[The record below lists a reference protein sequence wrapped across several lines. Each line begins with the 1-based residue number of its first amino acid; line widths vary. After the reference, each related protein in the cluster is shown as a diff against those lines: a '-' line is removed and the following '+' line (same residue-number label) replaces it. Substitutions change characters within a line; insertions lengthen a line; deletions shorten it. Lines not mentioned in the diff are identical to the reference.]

1 MTLSE
6 AELKILKLEELRELK
21 LEEQRQEAIRQSQ
34 IDVFAVL
41 GYEPNCIPRVAA
53 RKLGVPEGELPPM
66 CGQCPQELFH
76 SATEMDVLY
85 GGAAGGGKSYAL
97 VLEAFKMAIRYPGI
111 RILLMRRTF
120 DELAESIFP
129 VLAKYRYGLKLGARW
144 NGSEK
149 ELRFNN
155 GSIFRCRYLESA
167 ADASRR
173 QGGQYQLLLVD
184 EATLMP
190 PGAIDTIKFERL
202 RSGDDGM
209 PVIGTRMSCNPG
221 GPSHGEI
228 KTRYIKPTNYG
239 HEVFTDDNGITV
251 RFIQAKATDNPHLNK
266 EYLRS
271 LDAIPDPDR
280 RAAMRDGD
288 WDRFAGMLFSEFSR
302 ERHTLEPIALPAEW
316 RRYEGVDWGFAAPW
330 AVVFGAEDPD
340 GRIWIERELYQAGVG
355 EAEQAR
361 RILETEGE
369 LRPAARY
376 ADDAMWATL
385 GDAKPIAT
393 VYAENGVAL
402 EKAGKGAGSRV
413 IGWQRIHSFLGD
425 APACPLHRA
434 KGWSECPRL
443 HIFTTCANL
452 LRELVDL
459 PYATRGN
466 VEDADSNASDHAADA
481 LRYLLLNVGNVARFH
496 FPGTSP
502 EGPNPL
508 NPFAK
513 APLPTHVEVPNIGGF
528 PIMTGSSPW
537 DL

>member
-1 MTLSE
+1 MTLGIE
-6 AELKILKLEELRELK
+6 DEYRLARLEELRLLK

-34 IDVFAVL
+34 MDVFGVL
-41 GYEPNCIPRVAA
+41 GYEPSERQ
-53 RKLGVPEGELPPM
+53 RE
-66 CGQCPQELFH
+66 FH
-76 SATEMDVLY
+76 EATEMDVLY
-85 GGAAGGGKSYAL
+85 GGAAGGGKSVAL
-97 VLEAFKMAIRYPGI
+97 VMEAFKAAIRYPGI
-111 RILLMRRTF
+111 RVLLMRRTF

-149 ELRFNN
+149 ELRFGN
-155 GSIFRCRYLESA
+155 GSVFRCRYLESA

-173 QGGQYQLLLVD
+173 QGGEYQLLLVD

-190 PGAIDTIKFERL
+190 PGAVEVIKFERL
-202 RSGDDGM
+202 RSSSEV

-221 GPSHGEI
+221 GPSHGSV

-239 HEVFTDDNGITV
+239 REVFTDDNGITV
-251 RFIQAKATDNPHLNK
+251 RFIPAKATDNPHLNI
-266 EYLRS
+266 EYIRS

-302 ERHTLEPIALPAEW
+302 DRHTLEPIQLPDTW

-330 AVVFGAEDPD
+330 AVVFGVEDPD
-340 GRIWIERELYQAGVG
+340 GRLWIERELYSEGVG

-361 RILETEGE
+361 RILEAEGE

-376 ADDAMWATL
+376 ADDAMWAAL
-385 GDAKPIAT
+385 GDAKPIAQ
-393 VYAENGVAL
+393 VYAENGCHL
-402 EKAGKGAGSRV
+402 EKAGKGPGSRV
-413 IGWQRIHSFLGD
+413 TGWQRIHSFLQD
-425 APACPLHRA
+425 APACPLHRNR
-434 KGWSECPRL
+434 GWEQCPRL
-443 HIFTTCANL
+443 HIFTTCSNL

-481 LRYLLLNVGNVARFH
+481 LRYLLLNVGNAARFH
-496 FPGTSP
+496 FPTADP
-502 EGPNPL
+502 EGAHPL
-508 NPFAK
+508 DPFAK
-513 APLPTHVEVPNIGGF
+513 APIPTHVEVPNIGGF

-537 DL
+537 DW